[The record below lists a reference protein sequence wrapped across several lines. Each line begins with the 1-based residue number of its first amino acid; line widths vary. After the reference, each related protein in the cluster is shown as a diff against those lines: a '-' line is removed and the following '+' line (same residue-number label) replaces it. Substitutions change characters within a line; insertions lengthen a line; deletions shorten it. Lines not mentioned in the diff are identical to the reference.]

1 MTSVAACLKAA
12 ADAGRMSLDIAAIL
26 AVDGIANGAIYILVA
41 IGLVLI
47 FTVTRVIFVPFGDIA
62 AFAALTLAALNDK
75 RLPGTAGLV
84 LALAVVASRDGGLR
98 ARAARALARRRRAR
112 SAIISCCRALAVGA
126 VRLALLLDPP
136 MPVRVLMALTLVLPI
151 APLLDR
157 IVFRPIA
164 DATVLLL
171 LIVAVALH
179 FALVGLG
186 LLFFGPE
193 GVRTDPFTDA
203 SFTIGGVMVS
213 GQTALIVAAAVV
225 FSALLFLLFDFTLTG
240 KALRATAVNRTGA
253 RLMGIRPSRSGAI
266 AYLLGSLMAGVSG
279 ILIAPVNT
287 IFYDSGFLIG
297 LKAFVGAIIGGLVSY
312 PLTALGAV
320 MVGML
325 ESFAAF
331 QSSSFKDVIVFSLLI
346 PVLVWRSLISDETE
360 EDIEE

>member
-1 MTSVAACLKAA
+1 MTP
-12 ADAGRMSLDIAAIL
+12 DIAAIL
-26 AVDGIANGAIYILVA
+26 AVDGIANGAIYVLVA

-62 AFAALTLAALNDK
+62 AFAALSLAALNER

-84 LALAVVASRDGGLR
+84 LGLAALATLIEAASL
-98 ARAARALARRRRAR
+98 ARLGRWRALPRALGYYLALP
-112 SAIISCCRALAVGA
+112 SLAVGA
-126 VRLALLLDPP
+126 ARLALAHDPP
-136 MPVRVLMALTLVLPI
+136 MPVRVVLALLLVLPI

-164 DATVLLL
+164 DGAVLLL

-179 FALVGLG
+179 YALVGLG

-193 GVRTDPFTDA
+193 GVRTEPFVDA
-203 SFTIGGVMVS
+203 SFEIAGVGVS
-213 GQTALIVAAAVV
+213 GQTALIVAAAIV
-225 FSALLFLLFDFTLTG
+225 FSGLLYLLFDFTLTG
-240 KALRATAVNRTGA
+240 KALHATAVNRTGA
-253 RLMGIRPSRSGAI
+253 RLMGIRPERSGAI

-279 ILIAPVNT
+279 ILIAPVKT

-312 PLTALGAV
+312 PGAAIGALF
-320 MVGML
+320 VGML

-331 QSSSFKDVIVFSLLI
+331 QSSAFKDVIVFSLLI
-346 PVLVWRSLISDETE
+346 PVLLWRSLASDPSE

>member
-1 MTSVAACLKAA
+1 V
-12 ADAGRMSLDIAAIL
+12 DLDIAAIL
-26 AVDGIANGAIYILVA
+26 AVDGIAAGAIYVLVA

-62 AFAALTLAALNDK
+62 AFAALSLAALNDK

-84 LALAVVASRDGGLR
+84 IGLALAASAMEAYSLWARGRAKTIPRALVWYLLAPLALVAVAAGVLRFDPPVFLR
-98 ARAARALARRRRAR
+98 A
-112 SAIISCCRALAVGA
+112 
-126 VRLALLLDPP
+126 
-136 MPVRVLMALTLVLPI
+136 LMAIALVLPI

-193 GVRTDPFTDA
+193 GVRTDPFVDA
-203 SFTIGGVMVS
+203 SWTLGGVMIS
-213 GQTALIVAAAVV
+213 GQTTLIVGAAIV
-225 FSALLFLLFDFTLTG
+225 FSLLLFVLFDFTLTG
-240 KALRATAVNRTGA
+240 KALRATAMNRTGA
-253 RLMGIRPSRSGAI
+253 RLMGIRPARAGTI
-266 AYLLGSLMAGVSG
+266 AYLAGSLMAAVSG
-279 ILIAPVNT
+279 ILIAPVDT

-297 LKAFVGAIIGGLVSY
+297 LKAFVGAIIGGLTSY

-320 MVGML
+320 GVGML

-331 QSSSFKDVIVFSLLI
+331 ESSALKDVIVFSLLI
-346 PVLVWRSLISDETE
+346 PVLIWRSLLSGETE
-360 EDIEE
+360 EDVEE

>member
-1 MTSVAACLKAA
+1 MTP
-12 ADAGRMSLDIAAIL
+12 DIAAIL
-26 AVDGIANGAIYILVA
+26 AVDGIANGAIYVLVA
-41 IGLVLI
+41 LGLVLI
-47 FTVTRVIFVPFGDIA
+47 FTVTRVIFVPFGDIS
-62 AFAALTLAALNDK
+62 AFAALTLAALNEK

-84 LALAVVASRDGGLR
+84 LALAVIATLMELVSLGRRGR
-98 ARAARALARRRRAR
+98 WRAAPRAL
-112 SAIISCCRALAVGA
+112 GFY
-126 VRLALLLDPP
+126 LLLPVFAVAVARVGIAYDPP
-136 MPVRVLMALTLVLPI
+136 MPARVALALLLVLPI

-203 SFTIGGVMVS
+203 SFEIAGLSVS
-213 GQTALIVAAAVV
+213 GQTALIVVAAIV
-225 FSALLFLLFDFTLTG
+225 FSALLYLLFDFTLTG
-240 KALRATAVNRTGA
+240 KALHATAVNRTGA
-253 RLMGIRPSRSGAI
+253 RLMGIRPERSGAI

-279 ILIAPVNT
+279 VLIAPVNT

-297 LKAFVGAIIGGLVSY
+297 LKAFVGAIIGGLISY
-312 PLTALGAV
+312 PGAAIGAV
-320 MVGML
+320 FVGML
-325 ESFAAF
+325 ESFASF
-331 QSSSFKDVIVFSLLI
+331 QSSAFKDVIVFALLI
-346 PVLVWRSLISDETE
+346 PVLLWRSVASVSQE

>member
-1 MTSVAACLKAA
+1 MTP
-12 ADAGRMSLDIAAIL
+12 DIAAIL
-26 AVDGIANGAIYILVA
+26 AVDGIANGAIYVLVA
-41 IGLVLI
+41 IGLGLI

-62 AFAALTLAALNDK
+62 AFAALTLAALNEK

-84 LALAVVASRDGGLR
+84 LGLAALATLIEATSL
-98 ARAARALARRRRAR
+98 ARLGRWRALPRALGFYL
-112 SAIISCCRALAVGA
+112 ALPALAVGA
-126 VRLALLLDPP
+126 AALAVAHDLPMPLRVVLALL
-136 MPVRVLMALTLVLPI
+136 LVLPI

-179 FALVGLG
+179 YALVGLG

-193 GVRTDPFTDA
+193 GVRTEPFTDA
-203 SFTIGGVMVS
+203 SFSIAGVDVS
-213 GQTALIVAAAVV
+213 GQTALIVAAAIV
-225 FSALLFLLFDFTLTG
+225 FSALLYLLFDFTLIG
-240 KALRATAVNRTGA
+240 KALHATAVNRTGA
-253 RLMGIRPSRSGAI
+253 RLMGIRPARSGAI
-266 AYLLGSLMAGVSG
+266 AYLLGSLMAAVSG

-312 PLTALGAV
+312 PGAAIGALF
-320 MVGML
+320 VGML

-331 QSSSFKDVIVFSLLI
+331 QSSAFKDVIVFSLLI
-346 PVLVWRSLISDETE
+346 PVLLWRSIASDPSD